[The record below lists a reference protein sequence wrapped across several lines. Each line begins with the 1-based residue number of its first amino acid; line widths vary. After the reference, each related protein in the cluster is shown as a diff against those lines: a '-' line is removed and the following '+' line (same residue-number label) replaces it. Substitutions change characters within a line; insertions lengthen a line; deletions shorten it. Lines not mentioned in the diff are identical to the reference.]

1 VEADMHWLPLTF
13 LLLFGALTSVW
24 DIKKGKIQNKNIL
37 LAIVFALVVNLSLDA
52 KYVADLWI
60 NALVALGAGFAFW
73 RFGLWTAGDAK
84 LFFAYALIVPL
95 EAYRYGYVPYFPSFV
110 VLINS
115 LVAALMFL
123 SFKLVGI
130 TDLKEKIGALK
141 RSLSPREVGKMSL
154 YFFGVIWAIGA
165 IFRLVGIPL
174 NFSAGMLLAVGAM
187 FLLNARLGRLM
198 FPLSAAL
205 SIARVALEFSSLLT
219 LSFWVQ
225 FFFLL
230 FVFVLLLGFIT
241 NLGRFMFSRN
251 VRLSELGEG
260 MVSAETVFSG
270 KGRYEKSR
278 AGIAAEDCLVT
289 RTHTG
294 ITRAQIEKLRELQ
307 KKGMLSFDSLEIQ
320 QMLPFAPVLFLGVL
334 LTLFFSGSIIDFAK
348 IAYLCPHSGSASG
361 IPGFSDM
368 VASACKITYY

>member
-1 VEADMHWLPLTF
+1 MNWMPLVF
-13 LLLFGALTSVW
+13 LFLFGALTSVW

-37 LAIVFALVVNLSLDA
+37 LAIVFALVWNLSVDA
-52 KYVADLWI
+52 KYVAELWI

-95 EAYRYGYVPYFPSFV
+95 GAYHYGYVPYFPSFII
-110 VLINS
+110 LINS
-115 LVAALMFL
+115 LVAALLFL
-123 SFKLVGI
+123 SFKLVRI

-141 RSLSPREVGKMSL
+141 KSLSPRAVGTISL

-165 IFRLVGIPL
+165 VFRLAGFPL

-187 FLLNARLGRLM
+187 FLLNAHLGRLM
-198 FPLSAAL
+198 LPFSAAL
-205 SIARVALEFSSLLT
+205 SFARVALESSSLLT

-225 FFFLL
+225 FLFLL

-260 MVSAETVFSG
+260 MVSAEMVFSR
-270 KGRYEKSR
+270 KGRYEKSK
-278 AGIAAEDCLVT
+278 AGVPDEDCLMT
-289 RTHTG
+289 RTHAG
-294 ITRAQIEKLRELQ
+294 ITRAQIDKLLELQ

-334 LTLFFSGSIIDFAK
+334 TTLFFSGSIIDFAK
-348 IAYLCPHSGSASG
+348 IVYLCPHSGLASG
-361 IPGFSDM
+361 IPGVSDM